1 MFKKNIKLSKVQR
14 KYCSCLVKVR
24 SKKIRPYGICTTS
37 VYGSRKIKR
46 KGNVKC
52 SKTYRLPSL
61 TKEQLLYLA
70 KEKKIRVTSKMSRSK
85 VMSMIRKKIYKD

>member
-24 SKKIRPYGICTTS
+24 SKKIRPYGICTKS
-37 VYGSRKIKR
+37 VYGSRKMKR
-46 KGNVKC
+46 IGNVKC
-52 SKTYRLPSL
+52 SKTYTLTSL
-61 TKEQLLYLA
+61 TKVQLLNLA
-70 KEKKIRVTSKMSRSK
+70 KEKKIRVTSKMSRPK